1 MDRVLRYAYRRLGRR
16 YPLTVVVLQFQIAH
30 LLALGGIVLLRLY
43 QPMSNE
49 TFVVLL
55 VVAEL
60 LVALDN
66 VSSTMLARRLLRPVR
81 AWLEGARDRA
91 ATTAA
96 WRALTSL
103 PSDYTRRVPTIPIAL
118 VIVPFAV
125 FATLELDLPPLSALA
140 ILLGML
146 LTLMYGAVLRFFFLE
161 SLLRPVLED
170 VALHMPDDFE
180 PGRAGVSLRRR
191 LLIGLP
197 AINILTGVIVA
208 GIEMNRHGARLD
220 DLGPAVVIAVAI
232 AFVVSLE
239 LTILLSRSI
248 FDPID
253 QLRSAT
259 ERVGRG
265 DLSTRVPVV
274 STDETGRLAQSFNDM
289 VAGLA
294 ERERLHEAFDVYVSP
309 DVTEMVLRDG
319 THLHGEEH
327 EVSVLVLDIR
337 DFTQMAEQATASAI
351 VDFLND
357 FYGLVVPIIERRG
370 GRADKYVGDGLL
382 AIFGAPEPLQDHA
395 DRAVA
400 AALEIAV
407 AIGDRYDRVRVGIGV
422 NSGQVVAGT
431 IGGGGHVEFTV
442 IGDAVNTA
450 DRVEQVTRQTGDTV
464 LVTEATRALLREDHG
479 RFENRPAVKLKGK
492 SERVQLWAP
501 KAVSATA
508 AGSPDGT
515 EPRTGEHRTGE
526 HRTGEHRTGEQRTG
540 EQRRGE
546 ARTGEHRPAPGP
558 ERPGAEEH
566 PTDPRGEVVSA
577 S

>member
-43 QPMSNE
+43 QPMSNRS
-49 TFVVLL
+49 FVLLL
-55 VVAEL
+55 VVATV

-66 VSSTMLARRLLRPVR
+66 VSSTMLARRLLQPVGS
-81 AWLEGARDRA
+81 WLEGARDRK
-91 ATTAA
+91 ATAAA
-96 WRALTSL
+96 WRALASL
-103 PSDYTRRVPTIPIAL
+103 PSDYTRRVPTVPIAL

-125 FATLELDLPPLSALA
+125 FATLELELRAISALA
-140 ILLGML
+140 VLMGML
-146 LTLMYGAVLRFFFLE
+146 LTLAYGAVLRFFFLE

-170 VALHMPDDFE
+170 VALHMPDDFD
-180 PGRAGVSLRRR
+180 PGRAGVTLRRR

-220 DLGPAVVIAVAI
+220 DIGPAVVIAVVV
-232 AFVVSLE
+232 AFLISVE

-253 QLRSAT
+253 QLRAAT

-274 STDETGRLAQSFNDM
+274 STDETGRLAHSFNDM
-289 VAGLA
+289 VAGLS
-294 ERERLHEAFDVYVSP
+294 ERERLHEAFDAYVGP
-309 DVTEMVLRDG
+309 DVAEMVLRDG
-319 THLHGEEH
+319 THLDGKEQV
-327 EVSVLVLDIR
+327 VSVLVLDIR
-337 DFTQMAEQATASAI
+337 DFTQKAERATPRRV
-351 VDFLND
+351 VDFLNE
-357 FYGLVVPIIERRG
+357 FFGMVVPIIEHHG

-382 AIFGAPEPLQDHA
+382 AIFGTPEPLPDHA

-400 AALEIAV
+400 AALEVAV
-407 AIGDRYDRVRVGIGV
+407 AVRDRYDDLRVGIGV
-422 NSGQVVAGT
+422 NSGPVIAGT

-442 IGDAVNTA
+442 IGDPVNTA

-464 LVTEATRALLREDHG
+464 LVTEATRKLLRRDHG
-479 RFENRPAVKLKGK
+479 RFENRPAVPLKGK
-492 SERVQLWAP
+492 TERVQLWAP

-515 EPRTGEHRTGE
+515 ERVGAPAGSTDRTDSID
-526 HRTGEHRTGEQRTG
+526 
-540 EQRRGE
+540 RGGSGAALNAEE
-546 ARTGEHRPAPGP
+546 ARIPSGP
-558 ERPGAEEH
+558 LPVDG
-566 PTDPRGEVVSA
+566 S
-577 S
+577 

>member
-43 QPMSNE
+43 QPMSNS
-49 TFVVLL
+49 TFLLLL

-66 VSSTMLARRLLRPVR
+66 VSSTMLARRLLRPVG
-81 AWLEGARDRA
+81 AWLGGARDRT
-91 ATTAA
+91 ATAAA
-96 WRALTSL
+96 WRALASL
-103 PSDYTRRVPTIPIAL
+103 PSDYTRRVPTVPIAL

-125 FATLELDLPPLSALA
+125 FATLQLDLKPYSALA
-140 ILLGML
+140 VLMGML
-146 LTLMYGAVLRFFFLE
+146 LTLLYGAVLRFFFLE

-170 VALHMPDDFE
+170 VALHMPDDFD

-220 DLGPAVVIAVAI
+220 DLGPAVVIAVTV
-232 AFVVSLE
+232 AFVISVE

-274 STDETGRLAQSFNDM
+274 STDETGRLARSFNDM

-294 ERERLHEAFDVYVSP
+294 ERERLHEAFDAYVGP
-309 DVTEMVLRDG
+309 DVAEMVLRDG
-319 THLHGEEH
+319 THLDGKEQ
-327 EVSVLVLDIR
+327 VVTVVALDIR
-337 DFTQMAEQATASAI
+337 DFTQKAERSTPRRV
-351 VDFLND
+351 VDFLNE
-357 FYGLVVPIIERRG
+357 FYGLVVPIIERHG

-382 AIFGAPEPLQDHA
+382 AIFGAPEPLPDHA
-395 DRAVA
+395 DRGVA
-400 AALEIAV
+400 AALQVAV
-407 AIGDRYDRVRVGIGV
+407 AVRDRYGDELQVGIGV
-422 NSGQVVAGT
+422 NSGTVIAGT

-442 IGDAVNTA
+442 IGDAVNTV
-450 DRVEQVTRQTGDTV
+450 DRVEQVTRLTGDTV
-464 LVTEATRALLREDHG
+464 LVTEATRRLLRRDHG
-479 RFENRPAVKLKGK
+479 RFENRPAVPLKGK
-492 SERVQLWAP
+492 TQRVQLWAP

-515 EPRTGEHRTGE
+515 GRPPAVEEP
-526 HRTGEHRTGEQRTG
+526 
-540 EQRRGE
+540 
-546 ARTGEHRPAPGP
+546 ASAPAPGP
-558 ERPGAEEH
+558 SGRTEEF
-566 PTDPRGEVVSA
+566 TAPRT
-577 S
+577 

>member
-43 QPMSNE
+43 QPMSNRS
-49 TFVVLL
+49 FVLLL
-55 VVAEL
+55 VVATV

-66 VSSTMLARRLLRPVR
+66 VSSTMLARRLLRPVGS
-81 AWLEGARDRA
+81 WLEGARDRK
-91 ATTAA
+91 ATAAA
-96 WRALTSL
+96 WRALASL
-103 PSDYTRRVPTIPIAL
+103 PSDYTRRVPTVPIAL

-125 FATLELDLPPLSALA
+125 FATLELDLKAVSALA
-140 ILLGML
+140 ILTGML
-146 LTLMYGAVLRFFFLE
+146 LTLAYGAVLRFFFLE

-170 VALHMPDDFE
+170 VALHMPDDFD

-220 DLGPAVVIAVAI
+220 DIGPAVVIAVAV
-232 AFVVSLE
+232 AFLISVE
-239 LTILLSRSI
+239 LTILLARSI

-265 DLSTRVPVV
+265 DLSTRVPVI
-274 STDETGRLAQSFNDM
+274 STDETGRLARSFNDM
-289 VAGLA
+289 VAGLS
-294 ERERLHEAFDVYVSP
+294 ERERLHEAFDAYVGP
-309 DVTEMVLRDG
+309 DVAEMVLRDG
-319 THLHGEEH
+319 THLDGKEQ
-327 EVSVLVLDIR
+327 VVTVLSLDIR
-337 DFTQMAEQATASAI
+337 DFTQKAERATPRRV
-351 VDFLND
+351 VDFLNE
-357 FYGLVVPIIERRG
+357 FFGMVVPIIEHHG

-382 AIFGAPEPLQDHA
+382 AIFGTPEPLPDHA

-400 AALEIAV
+400 AALEVAV
-407 AIGDRYDRVRVGIGV
+407 AVRDRYDDLRVGIGV
-422 NSGQVVAGT
+422 NSGPVIAGT

-442 IGDAVNTA
+442 IGDPVNTA

-464 LVTEATRALLREDHG
+464 LVTEATRRLLRRDHG
-479 RFENRPAVKLKGK
+479 RFENRPAVPLKGK
-492 SERVQLWAP
+492 TERVQLWAP

-508 AGSPDGT
+508 GGSPDGT
-515 EPRTGEHRTGE
+515 ERVNAPTSSTDRTDSGDRDGLD
-526 HRTGEHRTGEQRTG
+526 
-540 EQRRGE
+540 RREG
-546 ARTGEHRPAPGP
+546 RVPAPDAAS
-558 ERPGAEEH
+558 EVGA
-566 PTDPRGEVVSA
+566 
-577 S
+577 

>member
-30 LLALGGIVLLRLY
+30 LLALGGVVLLRLY
-43 QPMSNE
+43 QPMSSG
-49 TFVVLL
+49 TFLLLL
-55 VVAEL
+55 VVAEG

-66 VSSTMLARRLLRPVR
+66 VSSTLLARRLLRPVA
-81 AWLEGARDRA
+81 AWLDGARDRA
-91 ATTAA
+91 ATGAA

-118 VIVPFAV
+118 VIVPFAA
-125 FATLELDLPPLSALA
+125 FATLELDLRALSALA
-140 ILLGML
+140 VLVGML
-146 LTLMYGAVLRFFFLE
+146 LTLLYGAVLRFFFLE

-180 PGRAGVSLRRR
+180 PGRAGLSLRRR

-197 AINILTGVIVA
+197 AINILTGVIIA

-220 DLGPAVVIAVAI
+220 DLGPAVVIAIAV
-232 AFVVSLE
+232 AFVVSME
-239 LTILLSRSI
+239 LTVLLSRSI

-274 STDETGRLAQSFNDM
+274 STDETGRLAHSFNDM
-289 VAGLA
+289 VVGLA
-294 ERERLHEAFDVYVSP
+294 ERERLHEAFDAYVGP

-327 EVSVLVLDIR
+327 DVSVLVLDIR
-337 DFTQMAEQATASAI
+337 DFTEKAERATARRI
-351 VDFLND
+351 VDFLNE

-382 AIFGAPEPLQDHA
+382 AIFGAPEPLEDHA

-407 AIGDRYDRVRVGIGV
+407 AIRDRFDDTRVGIGV
-422 NSGQVVAGT
+422 NSGPVVAGT
-431 IGGGGHVEFTV
+431 IGGGGHIEYTV

-464 LVTEATRALLREDHG
+464 LVTEATRRQLREDHG
-479 RFENRPAVKLKGK
+479 TFENRPAVKLKGK

-515 EPRTGEHRTGE
+515 EGGLT
-526 HRTGEHRTGEQRTG
+526 EQEPPTV
-540 EQRRGE
+540 
-546 ARTGEHRPAPGP
+546 
-558 ERPGAEEH
+558 EH
-566 PTDPRGEVVSA
+566 PPATSFQPRR
-577 S
+577 

>member
-1 MDRVLRYAYRRLGRR
+1 MRRDLKKGSCAVTIHGGMDRVLRYAYRRLGRR
-16 YPLTVVVLQFQIAH
+16 YPLTAVVLQFQIAH

-49 TFVVLL
+49 TFVLLL

-66 VSSTMLARRLLRPVR
+66 LSSTMLARRLLRPVR
-81 AWLEGARDRA
+81 AWLDGARDRA
-91 ATTAA
+91 ATGAA
-96 WRALTSL
+96 WRALTAL
-103 PSDYTRRVPTIPIAL
+103 PSDYTRRVPTVPIAL
-118 VIVPFAV
+118 VVIPFAV
-125 FATLELDLPPLSALA
+125 FATLKLDLPPLSALA

-146 LTLMYGAVLRFFFLE
+146 LTLLYGAVLRFFFLE

-180 PGRAGVSLRRR
+180 PGPAGVSLRRR

-220 DLGPAVVIAVAI
+220 DLGPAVVIAISI

-253 QLRSAT
+253 QLQSAT

-294 ERERLHEAFDVYVSP
+294 ERERLHEAFDAYVGP
-309 DVTEMVLRDG
+309 DVTEMVLREG
-319 THLHGEEH
+319 THIDGEEH

-337 DFTQMAEQATASAI
+337 DFTQMAEQATASRI
-351 VDFLND
+351 VDFLNE
-357 FYGLVVPIIERRG
+357 FWGIVVPLIERRG

-382 AIFGAPEPLQDHA
+382 AIFGAPEPLADHA
-395 DRAVA
+395 DQAVA

-407 AIGDRYDRVRVGIGV
+407 AVRDRYDDVHVGIGV
-422 NSGQVVAGT
+422 NSGPVIAGT

-464 LVTEATRALLREDHG
+464 LVTEATRRLLRVDHG

-492 SERVQLWAP
+492 AERVQLWAP

-515 EPRTGEHRTGE
+515 EPRTGEH
-526 HRTGEHRTGEQRTG
+526 
-540 EQRRGE
+540 
-546 ARTGEHRPAPGP
+546 
-558 ERPGAEEH
+558 
-566 PTDPRGEVVSA
+566 PTDPRAEAVPSP
-577 S
+577 

>member
-30 LLALGGIVLLRLY
+30 LLAAGGIVLLRLY

-49 TFVVLL
+49 TFVLLL
-55 VVAEL
+55 VVAEV

-91 ATTAA
+91 ATGAA

-103 PSDYTRRVPTIPIAL
+103 PSDYTRRVPTVPIAL
-118 VIVPFAV
+118 VIIPFAV
-125 FATLELDLPPLSALA
+125 FATLKLDLSPVSALA

-146 LTLMYGAVLRFFFLE
+146 LTLAYGAVLRFFFLE

-180 PGRAGVSLRRR
+180 PGRASVSLRRR

-208 GIEMNRHGARLD
+208 GIEMNRHGAKLD
-220 DLGPAVVIAVAI
+220 DIGPAVVIAVAI
-232 AFVVSLE
+232 AFVIALE
-239 LTILLSRSI
+239 LTILLARSI

-274 STDETGRLAQSFNDM
+274 SQDETGRLAQSFNDM
-289 VAGLA
+289 VAGLE
-294 ERERLHEAFDVYVSP
+294 ERERLHEAFDAYVGP

-327 EVSVLVLDIR
+327 DVSVLVLDIR
-337 DFTQMAEQATASAI
+337 DFTAMAEQASAVRI
-351 VDFLND
+351 VDFLNE
-357 FYGLVVPIIERRG
+357 FYGLVVPLIERRG

-382 AIFGAPEPLQDHA
+382 AIFGAPEPLADHA

-407 AIGDRYDRVRVGIGV
+407 AIRDRYDDVHVGIGV

-431 IGGGGHVEFTV
+431 IGGGGHVEYTV

-464 LVTEATRALLREDHG
+464 LVTEATRRLLREDHG

-492 SERVQLWAP
+492 AERVQLWAP

-515 EPRTGEHRTGE
+515 EPRTGEQARPEGSRSGTEPRTGE
-526 HRTGEHRTGEQRTG
+526 H
-540 EQRRGE
+540 
-546 ARTGEHRPAPGP
+546 ARPEPPSRPVGP
-558 ERPGAEEH
+558 ERGEH
-566 PTDPRGEVVSA
+566 PTDPRGEAVPTT
-577 S
+577 

>member
-49 TFVVLL
+49 TFVLLL
-55 VVAEL
+55 VVAEV

-66 VSSTMLARRLLRPVR
+66 VSSTLLARRLLRPVR
-81 AWLEGARDRA
+81 AWLDGARDRA

-103 PSDYTRRVPTIPIAL
+103 PSDYTRRVPTVPIAL
-118 VIVPFAV
+118 VIIPFAV
-125 FATLELDLPPLSALA
+125 FATLKLDLRPLSALA

-146 LTLMYGAVLRFFFLE
+146 LTLAYGAVLRFFFLE

-170 VALHMPDDFE
+170 VALHMPETFE

-208 GIEMNRHGARLD
+208 GIEMNRHGAKLD
-220 DLGPAVVIAVAI
+220 DIGPAVVVAVAI
-232 AFVVSLE
+232 AFVISLE

-253 QLRSAT
+253 QLQTAT

-265 DLSTRVPVV
+265 DLRTRVPVV

-289 VAGLA
+289 VAGLE
-294 ERERLHEAFDVYVSP
+294 ERERLHEAFDAYVGP

-337 DFTQMAEQATASAI
+337 DFTAMAEQASAGRI
-351 VDFLND
+351 VDFLNE

-382 AIFGAPEPLQDHA
+382 AIFGAPEPLDDHA

-407 AIGDRYDRVRVGIGV
+407 AIRDRYDDVRVGIGV

-431 IGGGGHVEFTV
+431 LGGGGHVEYTV

-464 LVTEATRALLREDHG
+464 LVTEATRRLLRQEHG

-508 AGSPDGT
+508 DGSPDGT
-515 EPRTGEHRTGE
+515 EPRTGEQPRVEASRLGTE
-526 HRTGEHRTGEQRTG
+526 PRTGEQPRV
-540 EQRRGE
+540 E
-546 ARTGEHRPAPGP
+546 AAATD
-558 ERPGAEEH
+558 H
-566 PTDPRGEVVSA
+566 PTDPRGEAVPA
-577 S
+577 P

>member
-43 QPMSNE
+43 QPMSNR
-49 TFVVLL
+49 TFVLLL

-66 VSSTMLARRLLRPVR
+66 VSSTVLARRLLRPVR
-81 AWLEGARDRA
+81 AWLDGARDRA
-91 ATTAA
+91 ATAAA
-96 WRALTSL
+96 WRALASM
-103 PSDYTRRVPTIPIAL
+103 PSDYTRRVPTVPIAL
-118 VIVPFAV
+118 VIVPFAA
-125 FATLELDLPPLSALA
+125 FATLELHLRPYSALA
-140 ILLGML
+140 ILVGMV
-146 LTLMYGAVLRFFFLE
+146 LTLLYGAVLRFFFME

-170 VALHMPDDFE
+170 VALHMPDDFD
-180 PGRAGVSLRRR
+180 PGRAGLSLRRR

-208 GIEMNRHGARLD
+208 GIEMNRHDARLD
-220 DLGPAVVIAVAI
+220 DLGPAVVVAVAV
-232 AFVVSLE
+232 AFIISME

-253 QLRSAT
+253 QLRAAT
-259 ERVGRG
+259 ERVRRG

-274 STDETGRLAQSFNDM
+274 STDETGRLARSFNDM
-289 VAGLA
+289 VAGLY
-294 ERERLHEAFDVYVSP
+294 ERERLSEAFDAYVGP
-309 DVTEMVLRDG
+309 DIAEMVLRDG
-319 THLHGEEH
+319 THLDGEEH

-337 DFTQMAEQATASAI
+337 DFTRRAEQATARRV
-351 VDFLND
+351 VDFLNE

-382 AIFGAPEPLQDHA
+382 AIFGAPEPLDDHA
-395 DRAVA
+395 DRAVG
-400 AALEIAV
+400 AALEVAAAV
-407 AIGDRYDRVRVGIGV
+407 RDRYDDDVQVGIGV
-422 NSGQVVAGT
+422 NSGSVIAGT

-442 IGDAVNTA
+442 IGDPVNTA

-464 LVTEATRALLREDHG
+464 LVTEATRRLLREDHG
-479 RFENRPAVKLKGK
+479 RFENRPAVPLKGK

-501 KAVSATA
+501 KAFGATA

-515 EPRTGEHRTGE
+515 EPRT
-526 HRTGEHRTGEQRTG
+526 
-540 EQRRGE
+540 
-546 ARTGEHRPAPGP
+546 
-558 ERPGAEEH
+558 
-566 PTDPRGEVVSA
+566 DPRGEAVTSP
-577 S
+577 